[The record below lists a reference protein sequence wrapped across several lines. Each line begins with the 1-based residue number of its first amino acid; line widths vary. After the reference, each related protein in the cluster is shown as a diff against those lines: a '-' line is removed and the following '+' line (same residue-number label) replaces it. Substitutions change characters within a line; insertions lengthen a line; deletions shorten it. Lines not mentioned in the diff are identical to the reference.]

1 MITARLLMAFLLAG
15 VAVTPLC
22 AQQGTLSV
30 SVQGQKFQP
39 QEVRAKAGEAITLKV
54 TNNDATPIEFQSATL
69 RADALVSPH
78 TTAIV
83 QVPALPRGRY
93 SFFDLA
99 HAGTQGVL
107 ILE

>member
-1 MITARLLMAFLLAG
+1 MTLVRLVVALLLAG
-15 VAVTPLC
+15 AAVTPLR

-39 QEVRAKAGEAITLKV
+39 AEVRAKAGEAITLKV
-54 TNNDATPIEFQSATL
+54 TNNDAAPIEFQSATL
-69 RADALVSPH
+69 RAAALVSPH
-78 TTAIV
+78 TTATV

-93 SFFDLA
+93 AFFDLA